1 MAPKG
6 PTNRRYLLLI
16 LALVMAT
23 NHVDQRILG
32 LAMQDI
38 KKEFLLS
45 DTQLGLLT
53 GLAFSLFYSVLG
65 VPLARWADRGD
76 RVRVLALTT
85 AIWSAAIALC
95 AAVTNFVQLL
105 AIRVAVAVGEAGCIP
120 TSQSLIASFYARDER
135 PKAMSLFM
143 LGAPAATL
151 VGFLLGGWLNEY
163 YGWRVTFLLL
173 SIPAIVL
180 AVLAWLTLRDP
191 RRDAGA
197 VEVGPVETPAPD
209 APSFREVVR
218 HLATNTTFRYV
229 LLAFTVFY
237 FFGYGIQ
244 NWQPTFFIRSFGL
257 KTGELGTWLAL
268 IFGVGG
274 LIGVWVGGELAVRL
288 APGDESLQ
296 LKGTAL
302 AYVFFGV
309 VSSCTY
315 LATDHRIAFAFMAL
329 AALGASCAIAPLFST
344 IQTLVPA
351 HMRAQATALI
361 YFAANFVGLGLGPL
375 AAGMVSDAFEAL
387 LGRESLRYTLLVMS
401 PGYCLGGWLLW
412 RASKTVKRDV
422 QGAMSPVEALSPP

>member
-1 MAPKG
+1 MGPTG
-6 PTNRRYLLLI
+6 PTNRRYVLLVLALI
-16 LALVMAT
+16 LAT
-23 NHVDQRILG
+23 NHLDQKVLG

-53 GLAFSLFYSVLG
+53 GIAFSLFYSVLG

-76 RVRVLALTT
+76 RVRVIALTT

-95 AAVTNFVQLL
+95 GAATNFIQLL
-105 AIRVAVAVGEAGCIP
+105 AIRIAVAVGEAGCIP
-120 TSQSLIASFYARDER
+120 TSQSLIASLYNRDER
-135 PKAMSLFM
+135 PKAVSLYM

-151 VGFLLGGWLNEY
+151 VGFLFGGWLIQY

-173 SIPAIVL
+173 SVPAIVL
-180 AVLAWLTLRDP
+180 AVLAWTTLRDP
-191 RRDAGA
+191 RRDAGGIGA
-197 VEVGPVETPAPD
+197 SSFKGPVSEV
-209 APSFREVVR
+209 PSFRDVAR

-257 KTGELGTWLAL
+257 ETGELGTWLAL

-274 LIGVWVGGELAVRL
+274 LIGVWVGGELAMRF
-288 APGDESLQ
+288 APSDESLQ

-315 LATDHRIAFAFMAL
+315 LATDHRVAFAFMAL
-329 AALGASCAIAPLFST
+329 AALGASGAVGPLFST
-344 IQTLVPA
+344 IQTLVPG
-351 HMRAQATALI
+351 HMRAQAAALV
-361 YFAANFVGLGLGPL
+361 YFVANFVGLGLGPL
-375 AAGMVSDAFEAL
+375 AAGIVSDLFETL

-422 QGAMSPVEALSPP
+422 QESMGPAEALSSP